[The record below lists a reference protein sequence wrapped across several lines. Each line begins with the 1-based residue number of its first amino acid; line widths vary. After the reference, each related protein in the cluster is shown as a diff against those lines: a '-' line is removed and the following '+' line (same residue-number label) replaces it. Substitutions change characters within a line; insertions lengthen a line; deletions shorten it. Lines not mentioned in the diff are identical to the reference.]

1 MSNSNIITVLFI
13 LIVAGSLVAFSLP
26 RNNTENVTQND
37 VARAYAEFSFDLY
50 QKEAAAHKNKNI
62 FISPASVALALAM
75 TTGGSDGETEK
86 AMLQTL
92 KLKGINR
99 EDFKAGNKRLIVN
112 LLQKGKEVKLSIAN
126 SIWLNGSIKF
136 NEEFKSDTE
145 EYFLADLFPL
155 TTAKPINAWVKEK
168 TNGKINDIIDMVSTD
183 DIAYLVNAIYFKG
196 NWTKEFDKKETKPE
210 LFYPYNGKK
219 ITVDMM
225 KQKNRFNYLKTET
238 FEAVTIPY
246 GDGKTSISLFLP
258 NKDSNLDTLY
268 KDLSYKS
275 WKLWESEFRKQE
287 GTIEMPKLEIEFKS
301 RLNNSLSALGME
313 IAFSP
318 GNADFSRMCKIESGL
333 NVYVSK
339 VLHKTFLKIDE
350 KGTEAAAATAVGITL
365 TSAGH
370 DNIKAFYLIFNRPY
384 FLIIK
389 DNSNGLPLFMG
400 SVVDPPPSN
409 SH

>member
-1 MSNSNIITVLFI
+1 
-13 LIVAGSLVAFSLP
+13 
-26 RNNTENVTQND
+26 
-37 VARAYAEFSFDLY
+37 
-50 QKEAAAHKNKNI
+50 
-62 FISPASVALALAM
+62 M

-92 KLKGINR
+92 RLKGISR
-99 EDFKAGNKRLIVN
+99 EDFKTGNKKLITN
-112 LLQKGKEVKLSIAN
+112 LLQKDREVELSIAN
-126 SIWLNGSIKF
+126 SIWLKGSIKF
-136 NEEFKSDTE
+136 NNEFKSDTE

-155 TTAKPINAWVKEK
+155 TTATPINAWVKEK
-168 TNGKINDIIDMVSTD
+168 TNGKINDIIDRVSTD

-196 NWTKEFDKKETKPE
+196 SWAKKFDKKETKPE
-210 LFYPYNGKK
+210 TFYPYDGKE

-225 KQKNRFNYLKTET
+225 RQKGRFNYLKTEM

-268 KDLSYKS
+268 TDLSYKS
-275 WKLWESEFRKQE
+275 WKLWESEFRKHK
-287 GTIEMPKLEIEFKS
+287 GTVEMPKLEIEYKS

-318 GNADFSRMCKIESGL
+318 VNADFSRMCKIESGL
-333 NVYVSK
+333 NVYISK

-350 KGTEAAAATAVGITL
+350 KGTEAAGATAVGMTL
-365 TSAGH
+365 TSAGP
-370 DNIKAFYLIFNRPY
+370 DNIKAFHLIFNRPY

-389 DNSNGLPLFMG
+389 DNSSGLPLFMG
-400 SVVDPPPSN
+400 SVVDPPSSS